1 MNGERGF
8 SVLELL
14 VVIAVIAISTGII
27 LPVINGMKPAL
38 RLDGAVS
45 QFQGDLMWTRMQA
58 ISKNDEFRITYDTP
72 HHCPDNANVPSCDKD
87 YRSGDVDG
95 DGDID
100 ANDEVLH
107 YYTIWVDD
115 DDDGVL
121 DAGAE
126 TDNAIIKDLHT
137 SYFDVIYESTGVG
150 SDLVFTPRGNIDGGP
165 ITITLKSP
173 NPNYPDEDSANRFM
187 TRTIKINPS
196 GRIKA
201 SKVRDYDNAYSP

>member
-1 MNGERGF
+1 MNDERGF

-14 VVIAVIAISTGII
+14 VVLGVIAISAGII
-27 LPVINGMKPAL
+27 LPVINGMKPVL

-45 QFQGDLMWTRMQA
+45 QLQGDLMWTRLQA
-58 ISKNDEFRITYDTP
+58 ISKNVEYRITYDTP
-72 HHCPDNANVPSCDKD
+72 HHCNNTPLCGKD

-115 DDDGVL
+115 DGNGVL
-121 DAGAE
+121 DAGIE
-126 TDNAIIKDLHT
+126 TNNAIIKDLHT
-137 SYFDVIYESTGVG
+137 SYFDVIYEFTGG
-150 SDLVFTPRGNIDGGP
+150 GNDLVFSPRGNASNS
-165 ITITLKSP
+165 TTFTLKSP
-173 NPNYPDEDSANRFM
+173 NPNYPDEDSVNRFM
-187 TRTIKINPS
+187 TRTISINRS

-201 SKVRDYDNAYSP
+201 SKVRGYSNAYSP